1 MHLAEEE
8 DVKRSTLLFWG
19 TADDV
24 ATGVFGDL
32 CVQRVQ
38 AYFWCMGMILDLFNI
53 LMRVYCFDGY
63 AMTCSL

>member
-32 CVQRVQ
+32 CVQRV
-38 AYFWCMGMILDLFNI
+38 
-53 LMRVYCFDGY
+53 
-63 AMTCSL
+63 